1 MLDIASG
8 LFYNG
13 KARFVGAVR
22 PNVCMC
28 TDLTHNSSKG
38 GKQNAYI

>member
-13 KARFVGAVR
+13 KARLMGAVR
-22 PNVCMC
+22 PDACACN
-28 TDLTHNSSKG
+28 DRTHNSSKG